1 MDWNVL
7 LNFWPLFVLQLGLA
21 IMALLDI
28 RKGRKLNHFS
38 RGAWIVIIIVLNII
52 GPILYFVIGRSDA

>member
-7 LNFWPLFVLQLGLA
+7 LNFWPLLVLQLGLA

-28 RKGRKLNHFS
+28 RKRRKFNHLS

-52 GPILYFVIGRSDA
+52 GPILYFVMGRSDA